1 MTSKKD
7 KTNRFIENEKEVQRD
22 DGRTSRPPNGTYI
35 PLECPQK
42 QERPW
47 QVSKF
52 SRVAPAGFESDMS
65 DDSDVMELG

>member
-1 MTSKKD
+1 MASKKEM
-7 KTNRFIENEKEVQRD
+7 NRFVANEKKVQED
-22 DGRTSRPPNGTYI
+22 DDYSVRPPNGTYI
-35 PLECPQK
+35 PLESTQK
-42 QERPW
+42 RERPW